1 MLSFDRMMQ
10 WSQEQGITL
19 VFTGQ
24 GKQLEKQFT
33 RENPSLVADGMLRF
47 FADADHGMEW
57 CENEII
63 AAYLPERQAQKDISE
78 QLRAILSGGNVEKL
92 LSYLQRRE
100 YRPGEYLIEE
110 GDAADFI
117 YFVESGQV
125 TAQLE
130 SPGKPPVRLETIT
143 SGRTVGEI
151 AFFLGTRRTAS
162 VVADLHSIVYSLCMD
177 DLNRMEASDPEAA
190 HLFNRL
196 SVILL
201 SQRVMHLTYTV
212 RALERS

>member
-1 MLSFDRMMQ
+1 MVSFSTASTAR
-10 WSQEQGITL
+10 I
-19 VFTGQ
+19 
-24 GKQLEKQFT
+24 
-33 RENPSLVADGMLRF
+33 LVAGLSEKMQGQFAKEESSLEISVLKF
-47 FADADHGMEW
+47 FADADHGIEW

-63 AAYLPERQAQKDISE
+63 AANLADLHIEKDISE
-78 QLRAILSGGNVEKL
+78 QLKAIIGKNNVEKL
-92 LSYLQRRE
+92 VSYMQRHE
-100 YRPGEYLIEE
+100 YHAGEYLIRE

-117 YFVESGQV
+117 YFIQSGQV

-130 SPGKPPVRLETIT
+130 SPDKNPVRLETIR

-151 AFFLGTRRTAS
+151 AFFLGTHRTAS
-162 VVADLHSIVYSLCMD
+162 VVANQDSVVYSLSLE
-177 DLNRMEASDPEAA
+177 DLEQMEIKDPEPANIF
-190 HLFNRL
+190 HRL